1 MTWLRDIIP
10 PQMGE
15 MKFMGH
21 ASLAMLAREA
31 AILIAL
37 GFLTAAI
44 VGAILIPLLKRFNI
58 VQYAYEDAPKTHQI
72 KTGTPT
78 MGGFCFVLGILP
90 LVLISMI
97 PGSPAAASFGAVPWS
112 NVLKLFALVA
122 GCAAVGALDDLM
134 AIRFGKNRG
143 LRARTK
149 FLFSALIAIM
159 FLRSISDSSGLV
171 GLVFGS
177 QHHSLLLPYWLWL
190 VLGVFA
196 IAGTIN
202 AVNLTDGLD
211 GLATGTVLSPLIVIG
226 LIALQ
231 NESAGEFG
239 GLLALSGIGA
249 CLAFLLYNHHPAK
262 LFMGDTGSL
271 ALGALLS
278 GTAIL
283 SGEMFLLIII
293 GGVFVAEALSVML
306 QVAYFKLTH
315 GKRIFKMSPLHHH
328 FELSGWPETKV
339 TTRFWIASAICSAV
353 GLAIVR

>member
-10 PQMGE
+10 PYMGQ
-15 MKFMGH
+15 MKFMGQVTVD
-21 ASLAMLAREA
+21 MLAREA
-31 AILIAL
+31 ALLIAL

-44 VGAILIPLLKRFNI
+44 VGAILIPFLRKFNI
-58 VQYAYEDAPKTHQI
+58 VQHAYEDAPSTHQI

-78 MGGFCFVLGILP
+78 MGGICFVLGILP

-97 PGSPAAASFGAVPWS
+97 PGSPAAASPGAAPWS
-112 NVLKLFALVA
+112 NLFELFALVA

-149 FLFSALIAIM
+149 FLFTALIAIM

-171 GLVFGS
+171 GWVFFS
-177 QHHSLLLPYWLWL
+177 PHHVLILPYWLWL
-190 VLGVFA
+190 VLGIFA

-211 GLATGTVLSPLIVIG
+211 GLATGTILPPLLVIG
-226 LIALQ
+226 FIALQ
-231 NESAGEFG
+231 IEGSGEFG
-239 GLLALSGIGA
+239 GLLAVSGIGA

-278 GTAIL
+278 GTAIVC
-283 SGEMFLLIII
+283 GQMLLLVII

-306 QVAYFKLTH
+306 QVVYFKLTH

>member
-1 MTWLRDIIP
+1 VTWLRDIIP
-10 PQMGE
+10 PGMGG
-15 MKFMGH
+15 MKFMGQVTV
-21 ASLAMLAREA
+21 AMLAREA

-78 MGGFCFVLGILP
+78 MGGICFVLGILP

-97 PGSPAAASFGAVPWS
+97 PGSPAAASPGAAPWS
-112 NVLKLFALVA
+112 NLLKLFALVA

-149 FLFSALIAIM
+149 FLFTALIAIM
-159 FLRSISDSSGLV
+159 FLRSISDSWLV
-171 GLVFGS
+171 GWVFAS
-177 QHHSLLLPYWLWL
+177 PHHILILPYWLWL
-190 VLGVFA
+190 VLGIFA

-211 GLATGTVLSPLIVIG
+211 GLATGTILSPLLVIG
-226 LIALQ
+226 FIALQ
-231 NESAGEFG
+231 NESSGEFG
-239 GLLALSGIGA
+239 GLVALSGIGA

-283 SGEMFLLIII
+283 SGQMFLLIII

-306 QVAYFKLTH
+306 QVVYFKLTH

-339 TTRFWIASAICSAV
+339 TTRFWVASAICSAV